1 VVALSEPDWGGL
13 QQGISGD
20 VVLPGSEAYEWVRKP
35 FIARFDEI
43 EPEAVVRCA
52 APGDVAE
59 VLAFARRYGVDTA
72 TRSGGHCL
80 PGARRRAGSSS
91 T

>member
-1 VVALSEPDWGGL
+1 VALSKPDWSGL

-43 EPEAVVRCA
+43 KPEAVVRCA
-52 APGDVAE
+52 APEDVAE
-59 VLAFARRYGVDTA
+59 VVAFARRYVP
-72 TRSGGHCL
+72 TRQRGAAAIAW
-80 PGARRRAGSSS
+80 PGTRRRAGSSS